1 MKNTV
6 LAWGVV
12 VLLGGLVV
20 MVFLLPAPVSEHSAD
35 TMAPTASEPTT
46 PVSEEGVH
54 IYSTA
59 WGMTLAEDGSGF
71 YNDLA
76 ALFLSGL
83 DTPYNYDIRPYRRA
97 KALFLRDNS
106 SCLYPSNIELLQDG
120 GEIASADS
128 FIDTSGL
135 LQVKVYIFSPQGTKP
150 PASIADVS
158 QKLVAYAMGSRIPFF
173 LKEANAD
180 FIAVANESDKARGE
194 IASADSF
201 IDTSGLLQVK
211 VYIFS
216 PQGTKP
222 PASIADVSQ
231 KLVAYAMGS
240 RIPFFLKEANA
251 DFIAVANESDKA
263 RMLLTGRVDMM
274 TAAMPD
280 AQFVFNA
287 LGQPLPAFDP
297 SYELNDTQ
305 VRITCHNTPTTRA
318 FIDAFNERATTV
330 LESGEL
336 QAFFVKNILD
346 PKLYTP
352 IRSP

>member
-180 FIAVANESDKARGE
+180 FIAVANESDKAR
-194 IASADSF
+194 
-201 IDTSGLLQVK
+201 
-211 VYIFS
+211 
-216 PQGTKP
+216 
-222 PASIADVSQ
+222 
-231 KLVAYAMGS
+231 
-240 RIPFFLKEANA
+240 
-251 DFIAVANESDKA
+251 
-263 RMLLTGRVDMM
+263 MLLTGRVDMM